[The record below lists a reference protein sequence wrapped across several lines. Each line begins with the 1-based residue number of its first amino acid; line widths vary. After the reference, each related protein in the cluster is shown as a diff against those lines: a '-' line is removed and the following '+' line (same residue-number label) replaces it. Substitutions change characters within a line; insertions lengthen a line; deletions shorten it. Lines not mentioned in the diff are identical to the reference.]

1 MIRKT
6 RLPLQFVTMET
17 QNNAI
22 AYWFASCSGVEMD
35 ATQTFSQPTNQ
46 FHTEGLQL
54 SININYMPL
63 HASQSWPE
71 CALKMARVCVG
82 VCTRQ
87 CCRQALMFLMA
98 CGSGRRESIAAAFW
112 ENDDYV
118 VLWYESLY
126 NQTYA
131 ANTLPRPMK
140 NQVCGK
146 TPGAGF
152 WFQVDSFYKYNNAK
166 VYSCTMF
173 YLSLFLTSTVIL
185 TLLEFNFEVQW
196 QN

>member
-1 MIRKT
+1 MLHKRF
-6 RLPLQFVTMET
+6 R
-17 QNNAI
+17 N
-22 AYWFASCSGVEMD
+22 
-35 ATQTFSQPTNQ
+35 QPTNFIPKACSCQ
-46 FHTEGLQL
+46 STSIICLCMHRKVGQSVL
-54 SININYMPL
+54 SKWL
-63 HASQSWPE
+63 VWVWA
-71 CALKMARVCVG
+71 CARGNAA
-82 VCTRQ
+82 
-87 CCRQALMFLMA
+87 RQALMFLMA